1 MIYAYCSFHCRL
13 LLKGPDLTFLVNNDT
28 ALVVLKE
35 LDLIK
40 LIVFTG
46 SIKDVLGEN
55 GRIFTTESSLQMPVK
70 NTVNNRFSCHY
81 LDL

>member
-1 MIYAYCSFHCRL
+1 MSSLTVTELKSIRNDLCILLISLHRL

-28 ALVVLKE
+28 TLIVLKE

-46 SIKDVLGEN
+46 SIKDIVGEN
-55 GRIFTTESSLQMPVK
+55 AGFSL
-70 NTVNNRFSCHY
+70 
-81 LDL
+81 

>member
-1 MIYAYCSFHCRL
+1 M
-13 LLKGPDLTFLVNNDT
+13 
-28 ALVVLKE
+28 VLKE

-46 SIKDVLGEN
+46 SIKDVVGEN
-55 GRIFTTESSLQMPVK
+55 GRIFTIESSLQMPVK

-81 LDL
+81 PDL